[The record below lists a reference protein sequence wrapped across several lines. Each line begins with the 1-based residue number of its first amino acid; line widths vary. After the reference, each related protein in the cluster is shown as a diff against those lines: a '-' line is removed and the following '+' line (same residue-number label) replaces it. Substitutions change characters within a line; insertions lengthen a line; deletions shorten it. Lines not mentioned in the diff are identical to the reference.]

1 MHTVFLG
8 VWKEEKLYHITF
20 YKFYKKI
27 YTLSFKQ
34 GEGIYEKIL
43 RENGSMD
50 EMKERLI
57 N

>member
-8 VWKEEKLYHITF
+8 VWKEEKIYHITF

-34 GEGIYEKIL
+34 SEDIYEKIL
-43 RENGSMD
+43 RANGSMY